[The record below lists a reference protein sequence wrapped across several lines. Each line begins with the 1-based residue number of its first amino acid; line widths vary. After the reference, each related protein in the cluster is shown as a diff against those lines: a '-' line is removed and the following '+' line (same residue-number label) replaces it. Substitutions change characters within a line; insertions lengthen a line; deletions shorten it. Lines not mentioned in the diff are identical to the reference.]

1 MADDIFPTE
10 QLTDVSTP
18 SDFWGDSNGVPS
30 QAYGAFGEGGGY
42 SGQQAQDGGGGNS
55 SLMMPTSTDAE
66 NPANHDKMTQP
77 TEANWGQT
85 ALSGVKAGLK
95 SLGSPAA
102 KSAVNENAALY
113 RYYGD
118 KATAAYQPSKMGTSS
133 PAAAGQMPANKGTDA
148 NSLNAYWLGKLRQF
162 SVPGWNGK

>member
-1 MADDIFPTE
+1 MADDIFPTD
-10 QLTDVSTP
+10 QLTDVATP
-18 SDFWGDSNGVPS
+18 ADFWGDGA
-30 QAYGAFGEGGGY
+30 AYGGSADVPFNP
-42 SGQQAQDGGGGNS
+42 GNAEDPQNHDTA
-55 SLMMPTSTDAE
+55 SLMMPTSPDAE

-77 TEANWGQT
+77 LEANWGQT

-133 PAAAGQMPANKGTDA
+133 PAAAGQMTANKGTDA
-148 NSLNAYWLGKLRQF
+148 NSLNSYWLGKLKQF